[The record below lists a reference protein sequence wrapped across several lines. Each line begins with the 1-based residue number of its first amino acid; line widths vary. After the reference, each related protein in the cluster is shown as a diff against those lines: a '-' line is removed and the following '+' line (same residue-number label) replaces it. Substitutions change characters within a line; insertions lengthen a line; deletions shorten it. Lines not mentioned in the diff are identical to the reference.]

1 MTTERVV
8 LVTGSTGH
16 LGPAVAR
23 RLAADFKLI
32 ALHYFKNKDK
42 AEALKQE
49 FEKAGRQVEIF
60 AADLNSE
67 DGAADLVN
75 RVRAHFGRLD
85 ILVNI
90 PGAIRTRPWDQL
102 DRSDWEDIFRSNLE
116 SSYFCMKHA
125 LPGMREQK
133 WGRVINIGFHLVE
146 HLGSFPG
153 VTPYAVAKTGL
164 LILTRTAAVAET
176 ENNITVNMVSP
187 GLIEG
192 GEIPPSLKIKEGQ
205 LGQAEDVA
213 EAVAFLASDRA
224 GKITGTNLI
233 VAGTWKM

>member
-1 MTTERVV
+1 MTEKVV
-8 LVTGSTGH
+8 LITGSTGH

-23 RLAADFKLI
+23 RLAADFNRL
-32 ALHYFKNKDK
+32 ALHYFQNREK
-42 AEALKQE
+42 AEALKLE
-49 FEKAGRQVEIF
+49 IENSGRQAELF
-60 AADLNSE
+60 QADLNSE
-67 DGAADLVN
+67 EGAKDLID
-75 RVRAHFGRLD
+75 RVLVRFGRLD
-85 ILVNI
+85 VLVNI
-90 PGAIRTRPWDQL
+90 PGAIRTKPWDQL

-116 SSYFCMKHA
+116 SAYFCLKHSLA
-125 LPGMREQK
+125 SMREQK

-164 LILTRTAAVAET
+164 LILTRTAAVAEAQ
-176 ENNITVNMVSP
+176 NNITVNLVSP

-192 GEIPPSLKIKEGQ
+192 GEIPPSLKVKEGQ
-205 LGQAEDVA
+205 LGRAEDVA

-224 GKITGTNLI
+224 GKITGTNLV

>member
-1 MTTERVV
+1 MTERVV

-16 LGPAVAR
+16 LGPAVVR
-23 RLAADFKLI
+23 RLAVDFNRV
-32 ALHYFKNKDK
+32 ALHYFRSRDK
-42 AEALKQE
+42 AEVLKKE
-49 FEKAGRQVEIF
+49 IEESGRRVEIF
-60 AADLNSE
+60 QADLGSE
-67 DGAADLVN
+67 DGAADLIG
-75 RVRAHFGRLD
+75 RVRDHFGRLD
-85 ILVNI
+85 VLVNI

-116 SSYFCMKHA
+116 SSYFCLKHA

-133 WGRVINIGFHLVE
+133 WGRIINIGFHLVE

-164 LILTRTAAVAET
+164 LILTRTAAVAEV

-192 GEIPPSLKIKEGQ
+192 GEIPPSLKLKEGQ
-205 LGQAEDVA
+205 LGRPEDVA
-213 EAVAFLASDRA
+213 EAVAFLASETA
-224 GKITGTNLI
+224 GRITGTNLI

>member
-1 MTTERVV
+1 MMTEKVV

-16 LGPAVAR
+16 LGPAVVR
-23 RLAADFKLI
+23 RLAADFNLL
-32 ALHYFKNKDK
+32 ALHYFSNLEK
-42 AEALKQE
+42 AEALRRE
-49 FEKAGRQVEIF
+49 IEKSGRQVEIF
-60 AADLNSE
+60 QADLGSE
-67 DGAADLVN
+67 EGAADLIR
-75 RVRAHFGRLD
+75 RVQEGFGRLD
-85 ILVNI
+85 VLVNI

-102 DRSDWEDIFRSNLE
+102 DRNDWEDIFRSNLE
-116 SSYFCMKHA
+116 SSYFCLKHA
-125 LPGMREQK
+125 LPGMRAKK

-164 LILTRTAAVAET
+164 LILTRTAAVAEV

-192 GEIPPSLKIKEGQ
+192 GEISPSLKVKEGQ
-205 LGQAEDVA
+205 LGRAEDVA
-213 EAVAFLASDRA
+213 EAVAFLASERA

>member
-1 MTTERVV
+1 MPTDRVA

-23 RLAADFKLI
+23 RLAVDFNLV
-32 ALHYFKNKDK
+32 ALHYFKSREK
-42 AEALKQE
+42 AEALKE
-49 FEKAGRQVEIF
+49 EIARSGRRAEIF
-60 AADLNSE
+60 QADLGSE
-67 DGAADLVN
+67 DGAADLVSQ
-75 RVRAHFGRLD
+75 VRGHFGRLD
-85 ILVNI
+85 VLVNL

-116 SSYFCMKHA
+116 SSYFCLKHV

-133 WGRVINIGFHLVE
+133 WGRIINIGFHLVE

-164 LILTRTAAVAET
+164 LILTRTAAVAEV

-192 GEIPPSLKIKEGQ
+192 GEIPASLKIKEGQ
-205 LGQAEDVA
+205 LGRAEDVA
-213 EAVAFLASDRA
+213 EAVAFLASERA

>member
-1 MTTERVV
+1 MTERVV
-8 LVTGSTGH
+8 LITGSTGH

-23 RLAADFKLI
+23 RLAADFSLV
-32 ALHYFKNKDK
+32 ALHYLKNREK

-49 FEKAGRQVEIF
+49 IEKSGPRVETFE
-60 AADLNSE
+60 ADLLSE
-67 DGAADLVN
+67 EGAAGLVQ
-75 RVRAHFGRLD
+75 RVLGYFGRLD
-85 ILVNI
+85 VLVNI

-102 DRSDWEDIFRSNLE
+102 ERSDWEDIFRSNLE
-116 SSYFCMKHA
+116 SAYFCLKHA
-125 LPGMREQK
+125 LPYMREQK

-164 LILTRTAAVAET
+164 LILTRTAAVAEV

-192 GEIPPSLKIKEGQ
+192 GEIPASLKIKEGQ
-205 LGQAEDVA
+205 LGRAEDVA

-224 GKITGTNLI
+224 GKITGTNLV